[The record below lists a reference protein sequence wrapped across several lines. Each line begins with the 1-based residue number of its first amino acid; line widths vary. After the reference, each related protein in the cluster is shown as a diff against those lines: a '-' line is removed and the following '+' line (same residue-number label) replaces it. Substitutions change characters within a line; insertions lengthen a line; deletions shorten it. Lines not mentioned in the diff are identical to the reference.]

1 MTISLYDITVGQY
14 LQIVDAAAG
23 FLDRGLKHCTDEGSN
38 PDDLV
43 GQRLTG
49 DMLPLS
55 FQVSSIAHHSIGAIE
70 AVEAGVFKATGG
82 PAMPETYAGLIKVV
96 ADTQAAL
103 RALTPE
109 AVNAL
114 AGKDVMFEFGAMKMP
129 FTAEGFLL
137 SFSLPNFYFHAST
150 AYDVLRANGV
160 PLGKRYFLGALKLK
174 G

>member
-14 LQIVDAAAG
+14 LQIVDAAVG
-23 FLDRGLKHCTDEGSN
+23 FLDRGLKHCADEGAN

-43 GQRLTG
+43 GKRLAG

-55 FQVSSIAHHSIGAIE
+55 FQISSIAHHSIGAIE
-70 AVEAGVFKATGG
+70 GVKKGVFTTSG
-82 PAMPETYAGLIKVV
+82 PAMAETYAGLQATV
-96 ADTQAAL
+96 ADAAAAL
-103 RALTPE
+103 RALTPDE
-109 AVNAL
+109 VNAL
-114 AGKDVMFEFGAMKMP
+114 AGKDVVFELGAMKMP

-137 SFSLPNFYFHAST
+137 SFSLPNFYFHAAT

-174 G
+174 S

>member
-14 LQIVDAAAG
+14 LQTVDAAAG
-23 FLDRGLKHCTDEGSN
+23 FLERGLKHCTDEGAN

-43 GQRLTG
+43 GKRLAG

-70 AVEAGVFKATGG
+70 AVQAGVFQATGG
-82 PAMPETYAGLIKVV
+82 PAMPETYAGLIKIV
-96 ADTQAAL
+96 ADAQAAL
-103 RALTPE
+103 RALTPD

-114 AGKDVMFEFGAMKMP
+114 AGKDVTFEFGPTKMP

-160 PLGKRYFLGALKLK
+160 PLGKRYFLGQLKLK

>member
-1 MTISLYDITVGQY
+1 
-14 LQIVDAAAG
+14 
-23 FLDRGLKHCTDEGSN
+23 
-38 PDDLV
+38 
-43 GQRLTG
+43 
-49 DMLPLS
+49 MLPLS

-70 AVEAGVFKATGG
+70 AVQSGVFKATGG
-82 PAMPETYAGLIKVV
+82 PAMPETYAGLIKIV
-96 ADTQAAL
+96 ADAEAAL
-103 RALTPE
+103 KALTPD

-114 AGKDVMFEFGAMKMP
+114 AGKDVTFEFGPNKMP

>member
-1 MTISLYDITVGQY
+1 
-14 LQIVDAAAG
+14 
-23 FLDRGLKHCTDEGSN
+23 
-38 PDDLV
+38 
-43 GQRLTG
+43 
-49 DMLPLS
+49 
-55 FQVSSIAHHSIGAIE
+55 
-70 AVEAGVFKATGG
+70 VFSATGG
-82 PAMPETYAGLIKVV
+82 PSMAETYAELQKTI

-109 AVNAL
+109 EVDAL
-114 AGKDVMFEFGAMKMP
+114 AGKDVTFEFGAMKMP

-160 PLGKRYFLGALKLK
+160 PLGKRYFLGALKMK

>member
-1 MTISLYDITVGQY
+1 MAISLYDVTVGQY

-23 FLDRGLKHCTDEGSN
+23 FLERGLKHCADEGAN
-38 PDDLV
+38 ADDLV
-43 GQRLTG
+43 GKRLAG

-55 FQVSSIAHHSIGAIE
+55 FQIASIHHHSIGAIE
-70 AVEAGVFKATGG
+70 GVKAGVFLATGG
-82 PAMPETYAGLIKVV
+82 PSMAETYAELQKTI

-109 AVNAL
+109 EVDAL
-114 AGKDVMFEFGAMKMP
+114 AGKDVVFEFGAMKMP

-174 G
+174 S

>member
-1 MTISLYDITVGQY
+1 MTISLYDTTVGQY
-14 LQIVDAAAG
+14 LQIVGAAAG
-23 FLDRGLKHCTDEGSN
+23 FLDRGLKHCADEGSN

-43 GQRLTG
+43 GQRLAG

-55 FQVSSIAHHSIGAIE
+55 FQVVSIAHHSIGAIE
-70 AVEAGVFKATGG
+70 GVKKGVFTPSG
-82 PAMPETYAGLIKVV
+82 PAMPETYAGLIKTV
-96 ADTQAAL
+96 ADAEAAL
-103 RALTPE
+103 KALTPDE
-109 AVNAL
+109 VNVL
-114 AGKDVMFEFGAMKMP
+114 AGKDVVFEFGAMKMP

>member
-14 LQIVDAAAG
+14 LQIVGAAAG

-43 GQRLTG
+43 GQRLVG

-70 AVEAGVFKATGG
+70 AVQSGVFTATGG
-82 PAMPETYAGLIKVV
+82 PAMAETYADLIKTI
-96 ADTQAAL
+96 ADTEAAL
-103 RALTPE
+103 KALTPE

-114 AGKDVMFEFGAMKMP
+114 AGKDVVFEFGAMKMP

-160 PLGKRYFLGALKLK
+160 PLGKRYFLGQLKLK

>member
-1 MTISLYDITVGQY
+1 MTISLYDVTVGQY
-14 LQIVDAAAG
+14 LQTVGAAAG

-43 GQRLTG
+43 GQRLAG

-55 FQVSSIAHHSIGAIE
+55 FQVVSIAHHSIGAIE
-70 AVEAGVFKATGG
+70 GVKKGVFTPSG
-82 PAMPETYAGLIKVV
+82 PAMPETYAGLIKTV
-96 ADTQAAL
+96 ADAEAAL
-103 RALTPE
+103 KALTPDE
-109 AVNAL
+109 VNAL
-114 AGKDVMFEFGAMKMP
+114 AGKDVTFEFGTMKMP

-160 PLGKRYFLGALKLK
+160 PLGKRYFLGSLKLK

>member
-14 LQIVDAAAG
+14 LQIVGAAAG
-23 FLDRGLKHCTDEGSN
+23 FLDRGLKHCADEGSN

-43 GQRLTG
+43 GQRLAG

-55 FQVSSIAHHSIGAIE
+55 FQVVSIAHHSIGAIE
-70 AVEAGVFKATGG
+70 GVKKGVFTPSG
-82 PAMPETYAGLIKVV
+82 PAMPETYAGLIKTV
-96 ADTQAAL
+96 ADAEAAL
-103 RALTPE
+103 KALTPDE
-109 AVNAL
+109 VNVL
-114 AGKDVMFEFGAMKMP
+114 AGKDVVFEFGAMKMP

>member
-14 LQIVDAAAG
+14 LQTVGAAAG

-43 GQRLTG
+43 GQRLAG

-70 AVEAGVFKATGG
+70 AVQSGVFTATGG
-82 PAMPETYAGLIKVV
+82 PAMAETYADLIKTI
-96 ADTQAAL
+96 ADTEAAL
-103 RALTPE
+103 KALTPE

>member
-14 LQIVDAAAG
+14 LQIVGAAAG
-23 FLDRGLKHCTDEGSN
+23 FLDRGLKHCADEGSN

-43 GQRLTG
+43 GQRLAG

-55 FQVSSIAHHSIGAIE
+55 FQVVSIAHHSIGAIE
-70 AVEAGVFKATGG
+70 GVKKGVFTPSG
-82 PAMPETYAGLIKVV
+82 PAMPETYAGLIKTV
-96 ADTQAAL
+96 ADAEAAL
-103 RALTPE
+103 KALTPDE
-109 AVNAL
+109 VNAL
-114 AGKDVMFEFGAMKMP
+114 AGKDVVFEFGAMKMP